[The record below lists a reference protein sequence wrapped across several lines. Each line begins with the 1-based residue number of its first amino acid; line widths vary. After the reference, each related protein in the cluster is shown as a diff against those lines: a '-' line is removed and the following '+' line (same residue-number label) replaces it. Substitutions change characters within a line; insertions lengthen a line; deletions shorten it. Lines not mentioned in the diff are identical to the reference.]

1 MPVISM
7 ADPAPH
13 LAAVAAAMAQ
23 PGQPHA
29 GLLALDRALAATIGH
44 KLFTVLVLNHA
55 AGQKQRYYTNQP
67 EAYPA
72 GGHKPIEPIG
82 EYHETVVLAGRPR
95 FLHDRAAIIR
105 AYPDHPLILSLG
117 CESSVNVPVR
127 WNGETL
133 GGLNLLD
140 EAGRYHEAQAPL
152 LVNFAALALPAF
164 LHITRYWTETAL

>member
-1 MPVISM
+1 MAVIAMVDPV
-7 ADPAPH
+7 PH
-13 LAAVAAAMAQ
+13 LAAVAAAMAH
-23 PGQPHA
+23 PGQPQA

-44 KLFTVLVLNHA
+44 KLFTVLVLNQA

-67 EAYPA
+67 GAYPT
-72 GGHKPIEPIG
+72 GGHKPIEPAG
-82 EYHETVVLAGRPR
+82 EYHQTVVLAGQPR
-95 FLHDRAAIIR
+95 FLRNRADIIR

-140 EAGRYHEAQAPL
+140 GAGRYHEAQTPL
-152 LVNFAALALPAF
+152 LLNFAALALPAF
-164 LHITRYWTETAL
+164 LHITRYWTETAP